1 MSKFKLLCFLFL
13 LLPIQQWAQ
22 QIDMGNPQKIKS
34 KTYYSQVIGEQ
45 GGNVFLL
52 RCKNQLFNSDLT
64 IEKYKSNLALEFS
77 VPLPLPVNGLVER
90 VLLFD
95 EQLLVFIAAKNESTQ
110 AIDLLVQ
117 RLDFNFKTIQT
128 PRILCSIPESKFLP
142 KRTIQIKPNANK
154 SLFTVML
161 MSLGQSEQAVLHFY
175 QYDVQLNQKFGKQF
189 LLSDSEPNVFIS
201 AFDVSNNGETF
212 ALVDYPDAQKTAKER
227 KYFLYGYFPASD
239 KILEFSIQGKDS
251 FVIED
256 LGICLNNF
264 KQTIAVTGLC
274 APSFNAGVTGY
285 FFRSYALS
293 NGQLLQS
300 YSAQFED
307 KFLKQVAATRI
318 ERLNADLN
326 DFYIR
331 KVLPRSDGGCI
342 LLTEKYYQTRQ
353 NYTYYV
359 NNYPQTSSRIIYN
372 FDEIGIINIQA
383 DGSLQFA
390 ELIKK
395 HQSASTDAG
404 YLLSFLPIV
413 TPDQIYLLLND
424 EGADKTELTLHSIS
438 YEGRFDQ
445 HILLKNSNSNCS
457 IIPSE
462 YKQIASNTAI
472 ICAIRD
478 KRFTLMRIT
487 F

>member
-13 LLPIQQWAQ
+13 LLPIPLLAQ
-22 QIDMGNPQKIKS
+22 QIDMGNPQKIKT
-34 KTYYSQVIGEQ
+34 KTYYSQVVGEQ
-45 GGNVFLL
+45 GGNVYLL
-52 RCKNQLFNSDLT
+52 RCKNQLFNTELT
-64 IEKYKSNLALEFS
+64 IEKYKSNLALELS
-77 VPLPLPVNGLVER
+77 VPLPLAVNGLVER
-90 VLLFD
+90 VLLFE
-95 EQLLVFIAAKNESTQ
+95 EQLLVFISAKNESTQ
-110 AIDLLVQ
+110 SIDLLVQ
-117 RLDFNFKTIQT
+117 RLDLNFKPIQV
-128 PRILCSIPESKFLP
+128 PKILCSIPAAKFLV

-161 MSLGQSEQAVLHFY
+161 TTLGEAEQAILHFY
-175 QYDVQLNQKFGKQF
+175 QYDMALNQKFGKQF
-189 LLSDSEPNVFIS
+189 LLSDTEPNVFIS
-201 AFDVSNNGETF
+201 AFEVANSGETF
-212 ALVDYPDAQKTAKER
+212 ALIDYPNPLKTDKER
-227 KYFLYGYFPASD
+227 NYFLYGYFPAANQ
-239 KILEFSIQGKDS
+239 ILEFNIQAKDT

-264 KQTIAVTGLC
+264 KQTITVTGLC
-274 APSFNAGVTGY
+274 APSANAGVTGY
-285 FFRSYALS
+285 FFRSYALA

-300 YSAQFED
+300 NSSLFDE
-307 KFLKQVAATRI
+307 KFLKQVATTRI
-318 ERLNADLN
+318 DRFNADLN

-331 KVLPRSDGGCI
+331 KILPRSDGGCL

-372 FDEIGIINIQA
+372 FDEIGIMNIQA

-395 HQSASTDAG
+395 HQSASSDAS
-404 YLLSFLPIV
+404 YLLSFLPVV
-413 TPDQIYLLLND
+413 TPDQIYLLFNE
-424 EGADKTELTLHSIS
+424 EGADKTELTLQSVGYNGHL
-438 YEGRFDQ
+438 DQ

-462 YKQIASNTAI
+462 YKQISANAAI